1 MKKIVVVGSVN
12 MDLAVS
18 SKRIPKMG
26 ETIMGQKISYLPGG
40 KGFNQAVA
48 ASRLSANV
56 SLIGCVGT
64 DSFSDVL
71 VKQMSLEGLNTMGIK
86 RDKEITGIATIF
98 KAEGNNSIIVV
109 PGVNNN
115 CDEKFIEANMGLIQN
130 AEVLV
135 TQFEIP
141 EEAVRCALK
150 IAKESKVCT
159 IVNPAPAR
167 KIDDETLEYTDFIT
181 PNETEFEFIVGQ
193 DLSDLDVLKYEMLKW
208 QRNYKTRLIVTRGQH
223 GVSYVEDDI
232 VITVPSELVTTI
244 DRTGAGDTF
253 NGAFACCIAEK
264 IEIYEAIK
272 FANKAAGLSVTKF
285 GAQAGMPTI
294 REMEEVFKLIS

>member
-12 MDLAVS
+12 MDLVVS
-18 SKRIPKMG
+18 SKRMPKMG

-48 ASRLSANV
+48 AARLSANV

-71 VKQMSLEGLNTMGIK
+71 VEKMSLEGLNTMGIK
-86 RDKEITGIATIF
+86 RDKESTGIATIF
-98 KAEGNNSIIVV
+98 KAEGDNSIIVV
-109 PGVNNN
+109 PGANNN
-115 CDEKFIEANMGLIQN
+115 CDEKFIEANRGLIQN

-150 IAKESKVCT
+150 IAKESKVYT

-208 QRNYKTRLIVTRGQH
+208 QRNYKTRLIVTRGKQ
-223 GVSYVEDDI
+223 GVSYVEDNM
-232 VITVPSELVTTI
+232 VITVPSEFVTAI
-244 DRTGAGDTF
+244 DTTGAGDTF

-285 GAQAGMPTI
+285 GAQGGMPTI
-294 REMEEVFKLIS
+294 REMEEALKLIS